1 MEPND
6 EISGE
11 QAADFQRLTR
21 AAQEPEA
28 ELAEQQEQEQEQV
41 VGGLIEKNAQALG
54 MLLDLASPTLAEFGF
69 PSVGRVLT
77 FRDPA
82 TGQTKA
88 QMLAGVWSTVLAKH
102 GVDLGELGGQWKEEI
117 AAVFVTLPI
126 AGAVYKAVLHDCK
139 PKEKAQQAVPAAP
152 QATPAV
158 TVMGTPPEAVA
169 AAA

>member
-28 ELAEQQEQEQEQV
+28 ELAQQQEQEQEQV
-41 VGGLIEKNAQALG
+41 VGGLVEKNTKALG
-54 MLLDLASPTLAEFGF
+54 MLLDLAGPTLDGFGF
-69 PSVGRVLT
+69 PTVGRVLNVM
-77 FRDPA
+77 DQD

-88 QMLAGVWSTVLAKH
+88 QMLAGVWSVVLAKH

-126 AGAVYKAVLHDCK
+126 ASAVYKAVMYDCK
-139 PKEKAQQAVPAAP
+139 PKEKAQQAVPAAQ